1 MYWTGTLR
9 IKQMELDYTAFTDQ
23 ELAKAL
29 AGNHA
34 AIQNYWT
41 QLSELAVS
49 RGRPIDES
57 IASLIKNIER
67 LEEHNRSLREEAS
80 RRERFR
86 SA

>member
-1 MYWTGTLR
+1 
-9 IKQMELDYTAFTDQ
+9 MELDYTAFTDQ

-41 QLSELAVS
+41 QLSELAAG
-49 RGRPIDES
+49 RGKPIDEL
-57 IASLIKNIER
+57 IASLINNIER
-67 LEEHNRSLREEAS
+67 LEAHNKRLREEAS